1 MINKRS
7 FKIDEDGLI
16 NFTRKL
22 IQTPS
27 LSMQEENV
35 ANLVADKMRE
45 MGFDEVAIDPIHN
58 VTGTLYGDDPQPEL
72 IFNGHMD
79 HVPPGDMPEPYSGK
93 IADGSKY
100 GVKNRVIEGR
110 GACDMKGALASMIY
124 GAKALKDSG
133 VRLNKTFVM
142 TAVVR
147 EEMAKGEGILR
158 LLEQGGLKGRMA
170 VSGEATRLQTHL
182 GHRGKLEF
190 SLGVKGKTAHASNPS
205 RGINAIFKMC
215 DFIGDMREHYKL
227 PSHPLLGDCT
237 FTVIDIVSGPGRLGP
252 ITPDWCEIALDR
264 RYLPEETAASVK
276 RELEALID
284 DRKKVDPEFKATV
297 EMVKDFPPLYCPP
310 SEPIVQIIQK
320 ARKTVLGDEG
330 DVSTWKFGVDGTF
343 IQRAGIPCAGFGPG
357 DERFAHTP
365 EDHVPIADLT
375 ASCEVYAEIIRKAC
389 CS

>member
-1 MINKRS
+1 MNKNPV
-7 FKIDEDGLI
+7 KIDEDGLMA
-16 NFTRKL
+16 FTQKL

-27 LSMQEENV
+27 LSMQEEEV
-35 ANLVADKMRE
+35 ANLVAEKMRE
-45 MGFDEVAIDPIHN
+45 IGFDTVEMDPIHN
-58 VTGTLYGDDPQPEL
+58 VTGTLYGDDPEPEL

-100 GVKNRVIEGR
+100 GIKGRVIEGR

-124 GAKALKDSG
+124 GAKALKDSP
-133 VRLNKTFVM
+133 VRLNKTFIM

-147 EEMAKGEGILR
+147 EEMARGEGILT

-190 SLGVKGKTAHASNPS
+190 TVGVKGQTAHASNPS
-205 RGINAIFKMC
+205 RGINAVYKMC
-215 DFIGDMREHYKL
+215 DFIQDMRKQYTL
-227 PSHPLLGDCT
+227 PSHPMLGDCT

-252 ITPDWCEIALDR
+252 ITPDRCEIALDR
-264 RYLPEETAASVK
+264 RYLPEETADSVQK
-276 RELEALID
+276 EIQGLID
-284 DRKKVDPEFKATV
+284 DRRRNDPDFKAKV
-297 EMVKDFPPLYCPP
+297 ELVKDFRPLYC
-310 SEPIVQIIQK
+310 SEDEPIVKIIQK
-320 ARKTVLGDEG
+320 AREAVLGDEG
-330 DVSTWKFGVDGTF
+330 KLSTWKFGVDGTF

-375 ASCEVYAEIIRKAC
+375 ASCEVYAEIIRSAC
-389 CS
+389 GC

>member
-1 MINKRS
+1 MNKHP

-16 NFTRKL
+16 EFTQRL

-27 LSMQEENV
+27 LSMQEEDA
-35 ANLVADKMRE
+35 ANLTAKKMRE
-45 MGFDEVAIDPIHN
+45 IGFDEVAMDPIHN
-58 VTGTLYGDDPQPEL
+58 VVGHIYGDDPEPEL

-79 HVPPGDMPEPYSGK
+79 HVPPGDMPAPYSGR
-93 IADGSKY
+93 ITGGSKY
-100 GVKNRVIEGR
+100 GVKGRVIEGR

-124 GAKALKDSG
+124 GVKALKDSG

-142 TAVVR
+142 TAVAR
-147 EEMAKGEGILR
+147 EEMAMGEGILR
-158 LLEQGGLKGRMA
+158 LLERGGLKGKMA

-190 SLGVKGKTAHASNPS
+190 TVRVKGKTAHASNPS
-205 RGINAIFKMC
+205 RGINAVYKMC
-215 DFIGDMREHYKL
+215 DFIKDMRKHYEL
-227 PSHPLLGDCT
+227 PSHPMLGDCT

-264 RYLPEETAASVK
+264 RYLPEETAASVQK
-276 RELEALID
+276 EIEALIVER
-284 DRKKVDPEFKATV
+284 RKKDPDFNATV
-297 EMVKDFPPLYCPP
+297 EMVKDFPPLYC
-310 SEPIVQIIQK
+310 SEEERIVAIIRK
-320 ARKTVLGDEG
+320 AREAVLGDRG
-330 DVSTWKFGVDGTF
+330 KFSVWKFGVDGTF

-365 EDHVPIADLT
+365 EDHIPIVDLIS
-375 ASCEVYAEIIRKAC
+375 SCEVYAEIIRRAC

>member
-7 FKIDEDGLI
+7 FKTDEDGLI
-16 NFTRKL
+16 DFTRKL

-35 ANLVADKMRE
+35 ANLVADRMRE
-45 MGFDEVAIDPIHN
+45 IGFDEVAIDPIHN

-158 LLEQGGLKGRMA
+158 LLEQGGLEGNMA

-205 RGINAIFKMC
+205 RGINAIYKMC
-215 DFIGDMREHYKL
+215 DFIGGMREHYKL
-227 PSHPLLGDCT
+227 PSHPLLGRCT

-252 ITPDWCEIALDR
+252 ITPDWCEVALDR

-284 DRKKVDPEFKATV
+284 DREKADPEFKATV
-297 EMVKDFPPLYCPP
+297 EMVKNFPPLYCPP
-310 SEPIVQIIQK
+310 SEPIVQIIQI

-365 EDHVPIADLT
+365 EDHVPIADLI